1 VGTAEETPR
10 DSTGKKVGGSNGAST
25 GLADRNEA
33 LLKVAAAAEYFRKY
47 ERSSPIPLL
56 LDRVLRIAEQDFM
69 ELLTELNLGD
79 QAVPEFR
86 KLAGVKETTTNGE
99 STESSESEASS

>member
-1 VGTAEETPR
+1 M
-10 DSTGKKVGGSNGAST
+10 
-25 GLADRNEA
+25 
-33 LLKVAAAAEYFRKY
+33 AAAAEYFRKH
-47 ERSSPIPLL
+47 EKSSPIPLL

-86 KLAGVKETTTNGE
+86 KLAGIKESSTNGE
-99 STESSESEASS
+99 PTAAGEAEVNP